1 MDDRR
6 NDMGSSWLLR
16 NLKKEKPEKVDREDD
31 DEDKIKHGDSEKTEE
46 TSQSEK
52 NTQAAE
58 PAKPAKPPRAPIEA
72 NHKLRV
78 LAYSDS
84 DEDLN
89 EHVVQ
94 RVKEHLLP
102 HNEEEEA
109 KSAEAI
115 AAEEAAAEEERL
127 AQIKASDSG
136 RTLNRLAAA
145 VSGIISQCARQLT
158 PSIVL
163 KTVAMMALRNIN
175 SSAGNAVEASALVFG
190 AAGALVDR
198 RARYRGNE
206 LSTRVACA
214 QFHAVDLGKAAA
226 LAVFI
231 RVAQQTREHAV
242 SATARPRRFVARLVS
257 GVDISALERS
267 MSIPDPDKPPETA
280 AEWAA
285 VFSVEM
291 SEMRRM
297 LTECGIGLAPPRWDE
312 TNAELMRFAEA
323 CGLKEAETPGDRG
336 AAIEKAVRRVIATVE
351 WTLDQK
357 EKVDEAK
364 LRRWERLVAWRG
376 SDATGHPMLL
386 IRFGRALQLCAKH
399 GRLEAFADAIA
410 AQVAAGVASRLSNYP
425 GGAERI
431 VAVLDCRETSNWEAL
446 TRSRHIVSLI
456 KKLNTELSAHYPG
469 RLQRVH
475 VLELPL
481 LARMAL
487 QSVLTPLVSA
497 TREKI
502 VPASIDDDSLPV
514 TVALLQ
520 KRRSYARG
528 LGRTMSDHS
537 LATTEDGADTP
548 REDEIE
554 ENEEER
560 VVEGE
565 GDGSENGHL
574 QDLEAPALAVVDA
587 EADADGGGSSAYTS
601 PRAELTET
609 DFGSSGRETS
619 SSNEIEVPQAAAMSD
634 NYYSVIEAAGGG
646 VEAQKRS
653 VNAPP
658 PAIGDS
664 ADSTNVVMVIPE
676 GQVPTDSPATDVAT
690 NLLEAL
696 DEAADS
702 ATEKNGNGHNSNNQE
717 ATSSIHSGSTNNKAN
732 VSCIPVELPPPETGS
747 AGLAPTSHYLI
758 SAGTPSTLSPQSSQ
772 GANSIQDHL
781 DSPSIPPAQQQQQLQ
796 KHPGPA
802 GSTPGGAA
810 AWLPANTVGPLAG
823 ASAMLRSM
831 LPSVAAN
838 RNRLGLPPTTKAAT
852 ATGGTGT
859 ATALS
864 RTSPTIATSL
874 RSPRLRPYRLG
885 NLSSENS
892 LGSLA
897 ETPSATTAAVPSA
910 RKGGL
915 TTLPPRPS
923 STRKTPAKS
932 SLRRPETVKKAGTGR
947 LFSFPLRRQSSVSWS
962 EVLTTVKEI
971 YSTPSRG
978 AEAGTGASAAST
990 SAAGSGCSSSSPV
1003 SSSSG
1008 NVAATPPDNGV
1019 VSAVAFQQQLP
1030 SASPSP
1036 APPMSPE
1043 ARIAIEQPAFPGL
1056 IVLIMVFGILQRLL
1070 LSI

>member
-664 ADSTNVVMVIPE
+664 ADSTNVVIVIPE

-717 ATSSIHSGSTNNKAN
+717 ATSSIHS
-732 VSCIPVELPPPETGS
+732 GS

-810 AWLPANTVGPLAG
+810 AWLPANTQQQQEE
-823 ASAMLRSM
+823 
-831 LPSVAAN
+831 
-838 RNRLGLPPTTKAAT
+838 
-852 ATGGTGT
+852 TGT